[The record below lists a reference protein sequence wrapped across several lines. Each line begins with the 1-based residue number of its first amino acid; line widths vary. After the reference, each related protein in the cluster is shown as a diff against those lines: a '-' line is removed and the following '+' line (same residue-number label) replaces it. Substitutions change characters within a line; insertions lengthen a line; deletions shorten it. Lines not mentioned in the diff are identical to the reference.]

1 MAVFQ
6 MVAGEALMASG
17 VVVFEYVEGEAGEA
31 IHVHLIWGRPGG
43 GPDGT
48 VVSKFHVRQV
58 GVPVV
63 LSLTPV
69 LRVRH
74 YGPRDRLLL
83 CRGASGSAQ
92 VTHTSC

>member
-58 GVPVV
+58 VAPVFLPFGDDHRQHHSHGLDDALDAIADV
-63 LSLTPV
+63 GGGRRS
-69 LRVRH
+69 
-74 YGPRDRLLL
+74 
-83 CRGASGSAQ
+83 S
-92 VTHTSC
+92 